1 MNHSLDVN
9 DVELNEA
16 TAYAGVIESKP
27 EVPVDD
33 MPRPPKRRLV
43 LRTLT
48 AVAPGIV
55 TFGLIF
61 GVWQIIVEVRHIS
74 AVEAV
79 APSGMVAEVWNHPGL
94 FWSNNWVTLQEA
106 FWGFL
111 IAAGVAGLG
120 AAVVVH
126 SRVMDRSISPVV
138 AMIQAIPIL
147 ALGPVLVIWL
157 GTGKEATKIVIA
169 ALITFSP
176 LYASAVLGFSSVGSD
191 ALELLQSVNAG
202 RAEIFVRLRVPNSL
216 PYLVSA
222 TKICVPLAIVGAV
235 VGEFV
240 GSYHGLGYLM
250 VQAQSYLNASL
261 VWGCLLVLVIDAVV
275 LRGLV
280 SFLGHRLVRWNR

>member
-1 MNHSLDVN
+1 VNPIDVH
-9 DVELNEA
+9 DVAFDEA
-16 TAYAGVIESKP
+16 TGFGAVTETKP
-27 EVPVDD
+27 EAAALDD
-33 MPRPPKRRLV
+33 LPRPPKRNFA
-43 LRTLT
+43 LRTLS
-48 AVAPGIV
+48 AVAPGVI
-55 TFGLIF
+55 TFAIIF
-61 GVWQIIVEVRHIS
+61 GVWQIIVQVRHIS
-74 AVEAV
+74 AVEMV
-79 APSGMVAEVWNHPGL
+79 SPSAMVTEVWHHPGL

-111 IAAGVAGLG
+111 IAVGVAGLG
-120 AAVVVH
+120 AAIVVH

-138 AMIQAIPIL
+138 AMLQAIPIL
-147 ALGPVLVIWL
+147 AVGPVLVIWL
-157 GTGKEATKIVIA
+157 GHVEATKIIIA

-191 ALELLQSVNAG
+191 ALELMRSVNAG
-202 RAEIFVRLRVPNSL
+202 KTEIFVRLRIPNSL

-250 VQAQSYLNASL
+250 VQAQNYLNAPL

-275 LRGLV
+275 LRGIV
-280 SFLGHRLVRWNR
+280 SFLGYRLLRWNR